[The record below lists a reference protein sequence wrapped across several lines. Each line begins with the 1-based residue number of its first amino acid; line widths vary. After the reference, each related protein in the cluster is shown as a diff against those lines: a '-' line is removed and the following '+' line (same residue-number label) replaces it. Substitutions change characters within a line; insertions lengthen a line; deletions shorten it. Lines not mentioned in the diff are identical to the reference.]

1 MNKFRLRVVTLEQHI
16 DEQLGEASA
25 SCRLPRLPEREGT
38 STARSKRS
46 PTCRRA
52 GFWLFALTDLSAS
65 KWALSHWDVTT
76 EDTGRIK
83 ENCRAFQLDLR
94 DHLDLGSKYKCKY
107 KYISYQC
114 SCYFT
119 NQGARLQRDLGD
131 LLETCFIQNRV
142 GLALQPVQNSSV
154 PPPSLEDPGLP
165 VA

>member
-1 MNKFRLRVVTLEQHI
+1 MGLKSLGCDHRRYGKNK
-16 DEQLGEASA
+16 
-25 SCRLPRLPEREGT
+25 RELQ
-38 STARSKRS
+38 SV
-46 PTCRRA
+46 P
-52 GFWLFALTDLSAS
+52 
-65 KWALSHWDVTT
+65 V
-76 EDTGRIK
+76 GR
-83 ENCRAFQLDLR
+83 DLR

-119 NQGARLQRDLGD
+119 NQGTRLQRDLGD

-165 VA
+165 VV